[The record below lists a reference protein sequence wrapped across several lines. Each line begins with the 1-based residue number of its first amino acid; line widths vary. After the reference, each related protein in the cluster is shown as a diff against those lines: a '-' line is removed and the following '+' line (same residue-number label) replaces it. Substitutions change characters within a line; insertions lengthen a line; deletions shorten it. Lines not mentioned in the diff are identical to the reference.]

1 MEKVLSTI
9 LQNNLIQ
16 KNDIVAVAC
25 SGGVDSMALLHKL
38 NNLKDELGFQL
49 VAVTVDHSIR
59 QCSSNDAQFV
69 QNYCQNLG
77 IKCYTFK
84 IDVPRLA
91 KQKQLSLESA
101 GREARYGVFDTLLNK
116 GIATKIALAHHA
128 QDQAETILLHLF
140 RGAGLSGVRGMDYK
154 KDEHYIR
161 PLLNTSKTEILE
173 YIKNNQIE
181 YVTDETNADS
191 EYTRNYLRNEIFPLL
206 LKKWPNI
213 TTQLI
218 NFSKSV
224 TEDDNYINKNL
235 NDGAVILDDKLAKIP
250 LSYFLYD
257 DALINRIIFKALHGI
272 GINVDIERKHID
284 AIKDLAKNGANG
296 KRINLPLGV
305 TVHKEYDYITLTC
318 KKVTLPEFYAEFKC
332 GTTVV
337 PECGKIVAKRV
348 YDFSPKDGVLFIDAK
363 KLPKGAVWR
372 FRKDGDFI
380 EKFGGGTK
388 KLKSFLIDKKIPQ
401 RERDMLPVLAYGAEV
416 YAIAGVEISN
426 KVKLDE
432 NAKTAVK
439 IELFLAK

>member
-38 NNLKDELGFQL
+38 NNLKSELGFEL

-69 QNYCQNLG
+69 ENYCSQNG

-91 KQKQLSLESA
+91 KQRQQSLESA
-101 GREARYGVFDTLLNK
+101 GREARYGVFDTLLSK

-154 KDEHYIR
+154 KDGHYIR
-161 PLLNTSKTEILE
+161 PLLSTSKSEVLD
-173 YIKNNQIE
+173 YIKANDIP
-181 YVTDETNADS
+181 YVVDETNADS

-213 TTQLI
+213 TSKLI

-224 TEDDNYINKNL
+224 IEDDDYINKNL
-235 NDGAVILDDKLAKIP
+235 NDDAVILDDRLAKIP
-250 LSYFLYD
+250 LTYFLYD
-257 DALINRIIFKALHGI
+257 DAIISRIIFKALHGI
-272 GINVDIERKHID
+272 GINVDIERKHIN
-284 AIKDLAKNGANG
+284 AIKDLAKNGSNG

-305 TVHKEYDYITLTC
+305 TVHKEYDYLTLTC
-318 KKVTLPEFYAEFKC
+318 KKVILPEFYAEFKC
-332 GTTVV
+332 GTILV
-337 PECGKIVAKRV
+337 PEYGKIVAKRV
-348 YDFSPKDGVLFIDAK
+348 YDFAPKDGVIYIDAK

-372 FRKDGDFI
+372 FRKDGDII

-388 KLKSFLIDKKIPQ
+388 KLKSYLIDKKIPQ
-401 RERDMLPVLAYGAEV
+401 RERDTLPVLAYGNEV

-426 KVKLDE
+426 KVRLDE
-432 NAKTAVK
+432 GAQSAIK
-439 IELFLAK
+439 IELIV

>member
-1 MEKVLSTI
+1 MERVLETI
-9 LQNNLIQ
+9 MQEKLIE
-16 KNDIVAVAC
+16 KGDIVAVAC

-38 NNLKDELGFQL
+38 NSLKNDLDCKII
-49 VAVTVDHSIR
+49 AVTVDHSIR
-59 QCSSNDAQFV
+59 ENGAKDAQFV
-69 QNYCQNLG
+69 EEYCNKNN
-77 IKCYTFK
+77 IKCYKFK
-84 IDVPRLA
+84 VDVPRLA

-101 GREARYGVFDTLLNK
+101 GREARYGIFDALVSK
-116 GIATKIALAHHA
+116 GIATKIALAHHT

-154 KDEHYIR
+154 KDEYYIR
-161 PLLNTSKTEILE
+161 PLLNTSKTEILN
-173 YIKNNQIE
+173 YINENNIP

-191 EYTRNYLRNEIFPLL
+191 EYTRNYLRNGIYPLL

-224 TEDDNYINKNL
+224 VEDDNYINKNL
-235 NDGAVILDDKLAKIP
+235 NDGAVILDDKIAKIP

-257 DALINRIIFKALHGI
+257 DALINRIIFKTLHGI

-284 AIKDLAKNGANG
+284 AIKDLAVSKENG

-305 TVHKEYDYITLTC
+305 TVHKEYDYLTLVC
-318 KKVTLPEFYAEFKC
+318 KKIERPEFFVEFKC
-332 GTTVV
+332 GAITV
-337 PECGKIVAKRV
+337 PEFGKINIKRV
-348 YDFSPKDGVLFIDAK
+348 NDFTQKPNVLYIDYK

-372 FRKDGDFI
+372 YRKEGDII

-401 RERDMLPVLAYGAEV
+401 RERDFIPVLAYGNEV
-416 YAIAGVEISN
+416 YAVAGVEISN
-426 KVKLDE
+426 KVKLD
-432 NAKTAVK
+432 NSTKSAIK
-439 IELFLAK
+439 IEVEKK